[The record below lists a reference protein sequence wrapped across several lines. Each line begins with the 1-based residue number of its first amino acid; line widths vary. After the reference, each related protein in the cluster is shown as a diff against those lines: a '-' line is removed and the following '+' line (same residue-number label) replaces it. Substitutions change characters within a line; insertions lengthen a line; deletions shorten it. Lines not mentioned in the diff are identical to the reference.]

1 MEHMPIIEQALGS
14 KESQEEALKIVLSLS
29 NDTESLKLFAESK
42 NIIRKV
48 IELSGEESVS
58 NLALQVMIN
67 LSQNE
72 DISKVMVKNG
82 GISTLF
88 DFLKT
93 HLKPDEKD
101 EKSDVGYISKENVYE
116 VKHATTSSIPLVLMA
131 LTNLT
136 TYPFGREKLLNAS
149 DNPDLKMI
157 LVENLVAMTGF
168 FKDQDLFNF
177 GANVIANST
186 IDAEKNG
193 LTLASYKPLLEMISS
208 IKKSPTKRMKVT
220 EAVKNLMF
228 TYNDNLQEIKDLDVV
243 VSIGTALIETNV
255 HE

>member
-1 MEHMPIIEQALGS
+1 M
-14 KESQEEALKIVLSLS
+14 
-29 NDTESLKLFAESK
+29 
-42 NIIRKV
+42 
-48 IELSGEESVS
+48 
-58 NLALQVMIN
+58 
-67 LSQNE
+67 
-72 DISKVMVKNG
+72 
-82 GISTLF
+82 
-88 DFLKT
+88 
-93 HLKPDEKD
+93 
-101 EKSDVGYISKENVYE
+101 YE

-149 DNPDLKMI
+149 ENPELKMI
-157 LVENLVAMTGF
+157 LVENLIAMTGF

-208 IKKSPTKRMKVT
+208 IKKSPTKRMKIT